1 MENKLITGII
11 GVVVVFALLGY
22 ALVPVIDNLTDGGT
36 ETQTLSQEGAGWVRM
51 VYDTAPNSYYAVNLA
66 VSDDAYT
73 ATNNIQD
80 GAEPDVQSGSDDSI
94 LYADSNL
101 AVWGQ
106 DGSIIVLGTDADG
119 ANYFLQSDDGVRVVR
134 SEDKVEVFDV
144 GGTDLYATF
153 GVPSYAFIPVSTG
166 GYGFFENG
174 TEAALQENVPAPIV
188 GGGFAGVFGYDSMIG
203 YNLGR
208 QVLQKEF
215 TEDGKLSAAYWEY
228 ALPPVEPTMV
238 DFDPSTITIQ
248 PLDPSVIDPIDLG
261 GGAQLMSVPTPSYI
275 DGEWGYDLM
284 TVGGVQK
291 AKIVSYSGAGG
302 DVVVPATV
310 GGYDVY
316 RLGKQDAN
324 TSAQQVFDNTA
335 IASDTH
341 ITISEGIV
349 EIGST
354 AFSGCSNITQITF
367 PSTITTIY
375 YKCFDNCGISGFITL
390 PPNLTTTY
398 SGFNGCSGVTGIS
411 DLPSTVTTI
420 PNNYLTGTGYTGT
433 FVIGDTV
440 TVIGY
445 RSFYNAQHLEGLVI
459 PESVTDFGTN
469 TIFGTSSLKGFV
481 IASDSTPA
489 SATQFSTNNTSFE
502 LLDLSDTIDYSVDR
516 YGIPDAVAV
525 SDNIGDALGYI
536 SYSEIEITVPGGG
549 GLGGSAAS
557 LLYVIPAVI
566 IATLLIAAVGWF
578 VYNRY

>member
-51 VYDTAPNSYYAVNLA
+51 VYDSAPNSYYAVNLA

-188 GGGFAGVFGYDSMIG
+188 GGGFAGVYAYGNIIAYDLPQRMQTEI
-203 YNLGR
+203 
-208 QVLQKEF
+208 
-215 TEDGKLSAAYWEY
+215 TEDGKLAGAYWEKP
-228 ALPPVEPTMV
+228 AAAEAELE
-238 DFDPSTITIQ
+238 DFDPSSITIT
-248 PLDPSVIDPIDLG
+248 PLDPGVISIDPEPDVVIM
-261 GGAQLMSVPTPSYI
+261 AVPTPTYT
-275 DGEWGYDLM
+275 DGDWGYDLNN
-284 TVGGVQK
+284 GK
-291 AKIVSYSGAGG
+291 ATIVSYSGTGG
-302 DVVVPATV
+302 AITVPATV
-310 GGYDVY
+310 GGYPVY
-316 RLGKQDAN
+316 QFGKGGINQN
-324 TSAQQVFDNTA
+324 VFETSLSITDLVISPGIEKIGAYALRSVTGFTGSLTIPDTVTEIGAQAFAGTKFTGQVF
-335 IASDTH
+335 IPGSVK
-341 ITISEGIV
+341 TIGVNAFNNSSNMSSLVLSPGI
-349 EIGST
+349 ETIGLG
-354 AFSGCSNITQITF
+354 A
-367 PSTITTIY
+367 
-375 YKCFDNCGISGFITL
+375 
-390 PPNLTTTY
+390 
-398 SGFNGCSGVTGIS
+398 FNGNGSLKGALIIP
-411 DLPSTVTTI
+411 DTVTTI
-420 PNNYLTGTGYTGT
+420 GNQAFAGTKFTT
-433 FVIGDTV
+433 I
-440 TVIGY
+440 
-445 RSFYNAQHLEGLVI
+445 VI
-459 PESVTDFGTN
+459 PHSVTSIGAGAFNGNST
-469 TIFGTSSLKGFV
+469 TTGLI
-481 IASDSTPA
+481 IASDAIPGDNNVFYNMSSTM
-489 SATQFSTNNTSFE
+489 E
-502 LLDLSDTIDYSVDR
+502 VLDLSDVVDYSVDR
-516 YGIPDAVAV
+516 YGMNANVTV
-525 SDNIGDALGYI
+525 SDSIGDAIGYI
-536 SYSEIEITVPGGG
+536 SYSEIEITVPGSG